1 MQFAGSWRKP
11 ACKHFGIWIACCSQ
25 RRFLCSTSD
34 DASNGRARF
43 EHFEKRQH
51 RSGGGAAHGPRDG
64 PQGFWN
70 GSTLRTPADGVPAA
84 EFMFAQFVVPM
95 LSSSAS
101 PSFTDA
107 SKKAGVEALRQAL
120 FSHKADMALLFHQQQ
135 YKADTIFIA
144 NAAARGGVGSNVVHL
159 ALAVLSVMYWMQNE
173 RSRSTASISAALAI
187 ELLLNDNSFDP
198 NALPTMR
205 QEELT
210 KMTLSQEVI
219 SFVTSVNHE
228 DQHLKLNGPEWS
240 IEQQDKRPRLE
251 GSAMRATSGPHANF
265 ISSRPA
271 PLTHPS
277 TRNSSGSLH
286 TMAHSGGHGPL
297 LYGFWKDI
305 S

>member
-1 MQFAGSWRKP
+1 MDAFKYIKDAVRRELTQSVVQAFRYLDSLLQPEEIP
-11 ACKHFGIWIACCSQ
+11 AAAPAMMHLTVAHVSNTSRNASIAAVMAL
-25 RRFLCSTSD
+25 RTIHAMAL
-34 DASNGRARF
+34 
-43 EHFEKRQH
+43 KM
-51 RSGGGAAHGPRDG
+51 
-64 PQGFWN
+64 WN

-84 EFMFAQFVVPM
+84 ELMFAQFVVLM

-101 PSFTDA
+101 PAFTDA

-120 FSHKADMALLFHQQQ
+120 FSHKDMAPLFHQQQ

-173 RSRSTASISAALAI
+173 RSRSTASIPAALAI

-198 NALPTMR
+198 DALPTMR

-228 DQHLKLNGPEWS
+228 DQNLKLNGPEWS
-240 IEQQDKRPRLE
+240 VEQQDKRHAWKEAPRE
-251 GSAMRATSGPHANF
+251 RYRGCTQT
-265 ISSRPA
+265 SSRVG
-271 PLTHPS
+271 
-277 TRNSSGSLH
+277 RRR
-286 TMAHSGGHGPL
+286 
-297 LYGFWKDI
+297 
-305 S
+305 